1 MTYTMEILLKYLLFL
16 FWYLVFSIFFKFNIH
31 TIIIIKKTHEH
42 QRKQTERY
50 VPDSSKVHI
59 FAAGL
64 VSTLF
69 FFVYLYTVLSLH
81 CIIFS
86 I

>member
-42 QRKQTERY
+42 
-50 VPDSSKVHI
+50 
-59 FAAGL
+59 
-64 VSTLF
+64 
-69 FFVYLYTVLSLH
+69 
-81 CIIFS
+81 
-86 I
+86 